1 MVHRP
6 TPAEV
11 GQQSIVRAIKAHLV
25 GSLVSSSS
33 PSSSDSESYDG
44 QDVRNL
50 IRERREA
57 GNLYSKATHEASRLE
72 LCLNA
77 VKTTLSASKEETNVA
92 QMRADEAHARAASKI
107 SLKSL
112 SFYIRDFIR

>member
-1 MVHRP
+1 M
-6 TPAEV
+6 
-11 GQQSIVRAIKAHLV
+11 RAIKAHLV

-57 GNLYSKATHEASRLE
+57 ENLYSDTTREVGKLE
-72 LCLNA
+72 LCIDA
-77 VKTTLSASKEETNVA
+77 VKTTLSTSEEETNVA
-92 QMRADEAHARAASKI
+92 QMRVDEAQARAAGKI

-112 SFYIRDFIR
+112 CFYIRDFIR